1 MTDSEPIRVVHVDSD
16 PDFLEVVA
24 EHLESENE
32 ALTVEGETDPQSALD
47 RLDQGSVDCVLSDHR
62 PAGID
67 GLAFLERVRDRD
79 PEMPFILYTSHGSE
93 EIASEAISAGV
104 TEYMQKETGTDQY
117 TVLANTIAN
126 AAEHMRTKAALKES
140 EQRYRTVVEQSHD
153 GVFIYR
159 DGTFEFVNERFCAI
173 TGYEEDELLGM
184 DVFELI
190 HPDDRDRVREISR
203 QRESGDAAPTQYEAR
218 IVTAD
223 SETREVSLSVRSIT
237 SDGAPAE
244 IGSIRDVTDRYCS
257 SARLDEFASI
267 VAHDLRNPLNVL
279 SGRLDLARE
288 TGDET
293 HFDALERS
301 IDKMATLLEE
311 MRDLARAGLPVR
323 EPAVVDVE
331 SVARE
336 AAETTDLTVTIEG
349 DLPTIEADRDRLED
363 ALTECFENVAVHT
376 DSDSARVR
384 PTEDG
389 FAVVDDGPGIEA
401 SERDRVFEAG
411 YTTDTARTG
420 FGLAIV
426 EWIADAHG
434 WSVTAEASSAGGTQI
449 VVSDVGRT

>member
-1 MTDSEPIRVVHVDSD
+1 MTESEPIRVVHVDSD

-32 ALTVEGETDPQSALD
+32 ALAVEGETDPQAALD
-47 RLDQGSVDCVLSDHR
+47 RLEQKAVDCVLSDHR

-67 GLAFLERVRDRD
+67 GLAFLEGVRERN

-117 TVLANTIAN
+117 AVLANTIAN
-126 AAEHMRTKAALKES
+126 AVEHTRTEAALQES
-140 EQRYRTVVEQSHD
+140 QQRYRTVVEQSHD
-153 GVFIYR
+153 GIFIYQ

-173 TGYEEDELLGM
+173 AGYEEDTLIGM

-190 HPDDRDRVREISR
+190 HPDDRDRVRKISR
-203 QRESGDAAPTQYEAR
+203 RRQSGEAHPQQYEAR
-218 IVTAD
+218 IVTVD
-223 SETREVSLSVRSIT
+223 GEMREVSLSVRST
-237 SDGAPAE
+237 TYDGEPAE
-244 IGSIRDVTDRYCS
+244 IGSVRDVTDRYR
-257 SARLDEFASI
+257 SAERLDEFASI

-293 HFDALERS
+293 HFAALERS
-301 IDKMATLLEE
+301 IDKMETLLEE

-331 SVARE
+331 SAARE
-336 AAETTDLTVTIEG
+336 AAETTDLTVTTEVG
-349 DLPTIEADRDRLED
+349 LPTIEADRDRLEG
-363 ALTECFENVAVHT
+363 ALVECFENVAVHT
-376 DSDSARVR
+376 DCDSVRVR

-411 YTTDTARTG
+411 YTTDTDRTG

-426 EWIADAHG
+426 EWITDAHG
-434 WSVTAEASSAGGTQI
+434 WSVAAEPSSSGGTQI
-449 VVSDVGRT
+449 VISDVGRT

>member
-32 ALTVEGETDPQSALD
+32 ALTVEGETDPQAALD
-47 RLDQGSVDCVLSDHR
+47 RLDRTSVDCVLSDHR

-67 GLAFLERVRDRD
+67 GLDFLERVRERH
-79 PEMPFILYTSHGSE
+79 PEMPFVLYTSHGSE

-117 TVLANTIAN
+117 AVLANTITN
-126 AAEHMRTKAALKES
+126 AVEHTRTEAALQES
-140 EQRYRTVVEQSHD
+140 QQRYRTVVEQSHD
-153 GVFIYR
+153 GVFIYL

-173 TGYEEDELLGM
+173 TGYGADTLIGM
-184 DVFELI
+184 DVFELV

-203 QRESGDAAPTQYEAR
+203 RRQSGEAHPQQYEAR

-223 SETREVSLSVRSIT
+223 GETREVSLSVRST
-237 SDGAPAE
+237 TYDGEPAE
-244 IGSIRDVTDRYCS
+244 IGSIRDVTDRYR
-257 SARLDEFASI
+257 SAERLDEFASI
-267 VAHDLRNPLNVL
+267 VSHDLRNPLNVL

-301 IDKMATLLEE
+301 IDKMETLLEE

-331 SVARE
+331 STARE
-336 AAETTDLTVTIEG
+336 AAETTDLTVTTEAG
-349 DLPTIEADRDRLED
+349 LPTIEADRDRLEG
-363 ALTECFENVAVHT
+363 ALVECFENVAVHT
-376 DSDSARVR
+376 DCDSVRVR

-411 YTTDTARTG
+411 YTTDTDRTG

-426 EWIADAHG
+426 QWIADAHG
-434 WSVTAEASSAGGTQI
+434 WSVAVEASSSGGTRI
-449 VVSDVGRT
+449 VISDLERT